1 MFISLVASITLACG
15 SYGEPSTV
23 DRALDGDDDAIAELR
38 AQGQDGLDELIE
50 RRAALGVSD
59 PRWDTLVD
67 RVAGQRY
74 ATHSRLF
81 WYTDL
86 EAAKTEAKSAGKGI
100 LSLRLLGRLDE
111 DFSCANSRFFRTM
124 LYPDPAVMAVL
135 REHYVLHWE
144 SVANAPRVTVDFGNG
159 RVLTRT
165 ITGNS
170 LHYVLSAH
178 GEVVDVIPGLVG
190 PDVFANWL
198 AAAAP
203 VAHELAT
210 TPSLE
215 VRDAAIAAHRNN
227 VHSTLLTQWKTML
240 RRIGVKSPAGHSEL
254 VAATTRDVIE
264 TLAVD
269 YSVRLSKESRALV
282 EGLMP
287 PAPDLAAGALG
298 FRPRLAF
305 RAMPIAMGKS
315 RAEQPILDKLDSVL
329 ASLSRDELNNAYS
342 LRARA
347 LMIAVGAPVELATR
361 AIYAELFQTP
371 LDDPW
376 MGMAP
381 LDVFTA
387 LPADARATRGRP
399 GAVTACDE
407 VRESLTNRSR

>member
-1 MFISLVASITLACG
+1 MFISLVASLTLACG
-15 SYGEPSTV
+15 SYGDPSTV

-38 AQGQDGLDELIE
+38 SQGQDGLDELIE

-59 PRWDTLVD
+59 SRWDTLVD

-86 EAAKTEAKSAGKGI
+86 DAAMAEAKRAGKGI
-100 LSLRLLGRLDE
+100 VSLRLLGRLDE

-124 LYPDPAVMAVL
+124 LYPDPAVTAVL

-144 SVANAPRVTVDFGNG
+144 SVAKAPRVTVDFGDG

-170 LHYVLSAH
+170 LHYVLSAY
-178 GEVVDVIPGLVG
+178 GEVVDVMPGLVG
-190 PDVFANWL
+190 PDAFVAWL
-198 AAAAP
+198 ATAAP
-203 VAHELAT
+203 VTHELAT
-210 TPSLE
+210 IPSID
-215 VRDAAIAAHRNN
+215 VRQSALAAYLHK
-227 VHSTLLTQWKTML
+227 VHTTLLTQWKTLL
-240 RRIGVKSPAGHSEL
+240 RRVGVKAPSGQDQL
-254 VAATTRDVIE
+254 LAATTPEVLE
-264 TLAVD
+264 TLAVEHT
-269 YSVRLSKESRALV
+269 VRLSKESRALV
-282 EGLMP
+282 ESLMP
-287 PAPDLAAGALG
+287 KAPDLAAQARG

-315 RAEQPILDKLDSVL
+315 SGERPILDKLDSVL
-329 ASLSRDELNNAYS
+329 ATLSRDELNNAYP

-347 LMIAVGAPVELATR
+347 LMIAVGAPVVLVTHAL
-361 AIYAELFQTP
+361 YAELFQTP

-387 LPADARATRGRP
+387 LPAELERREVAVAPTGSGAAT
-399 GAVTACDE
+399 A
-407 VRESLTNRSR
+407 NR

>member
-1 MFISLVASITLACG
+1 MFISLVASLTLACG
-15 SYGEPSTV
+15 SYGEPSTT
-23 DRALDGDDDAIAELR
+23 DRALDGDEDAIAELR
-38 AQGQDGLDELIE
+38 DAGQDGLDELIE

-59 PRWDTLVD
+59 PRWDMLID

-86 EAAKTEAKSAGKGI
+86 EAAKAEAKRAGKGI

-124 LYPDPAVMAVL
+124 LYPDPTVVAVL
-135 REHYVLHWE
+135 RKHYVLHWE
-144 SVANAPRVTVDFGNG
+144 SVANAPKVTVDFGNG

-178 GEVVDVIPGLVG
+178 GEVVDVMPGLVG
-190 PDVFANWL
+190 PDAFAMWLATAVSVTREL
-198 AAAAP
+198 AAA
-203 VAHELAT
+203 
-210 TPSLE
+210 PSLE
-215 VRDAAIAAHRNN
+215 VRDAAIAAHRNK
-227 VHSTLLTQWKTML
+227 VHATLLAQWKTL
-240 RRIGVKSPAGHSEL
+240 LQRIGVKAPQSHSEL
-254 VAATTRDVIE
+254 LAVTTPSVLE
-264 TLAVD
+264 TLAEVH
-269 YSVRLSKESRALV
+269 SVRLSKESRALV
-282 EGLMP
+282 ESLMP
-287 PAPDLAAGALG
+287 PAPDLADGALG

-305 RAMPIAMGKS
+305 RAMPIAIGKS
-315 RAEQPILDKLDSVL
+315 RAEQPILDKLDGVV
-329 ASLSRDELNNAYS
+329 ASLVRDELNNAYS

-347 LMIAVGAPVELATR
+347 LMIAVGAPVELATQG
-361 AIYAELFQTP
+361 IYAELFRTP

-387 LPADARATRGRP
+387 LPVELERREVVVGRAR
-399 GAVTACDE
+399 
-407 VRESLTNRSR
+407 